1 MNHNKT
7 RPNEKW
13 WKNIK
18 ASEWENEVNRR
29 KKEGDR
35 DYILMEKYIL
45 NYFSKFNNVKILDYG
60 CGFGRNSINLIQ
72 NTSNEIFGVD
82 LNKSMIEIVSK
93 KIKDKNYSKNH
104 FKVLTTDKKIPF
116 PDDYF
121 DYSFTNEVLIHIH
134 PDDLEDTLKEIFRV
148 TKNKVLLLENILVS
162 ETVQSNL
169 AHDGCWLHNLSKVI
183 TNNFKYST
191 KIIYGYMDKQ
201 YIYEINIK
209 ENKQEITL
217 YHKTKKI
224 KNIETIGNQN
234 LIKNLIVE
242 NKNLIAAYI
251 NKNSTIDENLKKYNE
266 ISSELIKLN
275 DIVKNEKIKSN
286 DFETKYKESNC
297 ELVKIHSSKLWK
309 IYLLYRKIYNLTRT
323 YKIIHLSKKNK
334 YDTTNYYRLI
344 KGNNIYNKK
353 VLGICHEDWYG
364 VKSATINQCSKVLL
378 IKGISSYTHAKII
391 YEKIIKGKYKKI
403 CINGLPDNIEYLV
416 DYIGNTDTSIK
427 IFLVWHGSFTQQSE
441 NQDHIF
447 RFNKLNPYFNK
458 IYKFGFVKKDSE
470 KIFSLMGLRS
480 QYVPNL
486 VSINQINKIQI
497 NNQNSSVVSK
507 DVHISIPS
515 LFYWHKNNV
524 NQIIAATLIKN
535 SKVSVLNFPSFDYL
549 KNIFKNKITI
559 HGYLNKIDFYKLL
572 FESDIISYV
581 SLTECYPMVFLESL
595 ALSKPCLIGKTSSF
609 ILDNNVYLKNKL
621 VVENPEDIFEIKQKI
636 IDVLKNYNKIVSEI
650 KKFFP
655 ELIKENT
662 KAIDL
667 FFNE

>member
-18 ASEWENEVNRR
+18 ASDWENEVSRR

-35 DYILMEKYIL
+35 DYFLMEKYIL
-45 NYFSKFNNVKILDYG
+45 NYFKKFNNVKILDYG

-169 AHDGCWLHNLSKVI
+169 AHDGCWLHDLKKVI
-183 TNNFKYST
+183 KNNFKYST
-191 KIIYGYMDKQ
+191 KIIYGYIDKQ

-217 YHKTKKI
+217 YNKTKKI

-234 LIKNLIVE
+234 LIKNLIIE
-242 NKNLIAAYI
+242 NNNLIEAHI
-251 NKNSTIDENLKKYNE
+251 NKNSIIDEYLKKYNE
-266 ISSELIKLN
+266 VSSELIKLN
-275 DIVKNEKIKSN
+275 NIVKNEKIKSN
-286 DFETKYKESNC
+286 AFETKYNEIDF
-297 ELVKIHSSKLWK
+297 ELIKIHSSKLWK
-309 IYLLYRKIYNLTRT
+309 IYLIYKKIYNITRS
-323 YKIIHLSKKNK
+323 YNFFHLSRETKNN
-334 YDTTNYYRLI
+334 TTNYYNLI
-344 KGNNIYNKK
+344 KGNNLKNN

-364 VKSATINQCSKVLL
+364 IKSATINQCSKVLL
-378 IKGISSYTHAKII
+378 LKGISSYTHAKII
-391 YEKIIKGKYKKI
+391 YEKIIRGKYKKI

-427 IFLVWHGSFTQQSE
+427 IYLVWHGSFTQQSE

-447 RFNKLNPYFNK
+447 RFNKIKPYFNK

-470 KIFSLMGLRS
+470 KIFSLMGLKS
-480 QYVPNL
+480 QFIPNL
-486 VSINQINKIQI
+486 ISIDKIKQLQL
-497 NNQNSSVVSK
+497 NNLNNSIIK
-507 DVHISIPS
+507 NNIHISIPA

-524 NQIIAATLIKN
+524 NQIIAASLIKN
-535 SKVSVLNFPSFDYL
+535 SKVSVLNYPDFDYL
-549 KNIFKNKITI
+549 KKIFKDKINI
-559 HGYLNKIDFYKLL
+559 HGYLDKDDFYKLIC
-572 FESDIISYV
+572 ESDVISYV

-595 ALSKPCLIGKTSSF
+595 AFGKPCLIGKTSSF
-609 ILDNNVYLKNKL
+609 ILDNNSYLKNKL
-621 VVENPEDIFEIKQKI
+621 VIENPEDIFEIKQKI
-636 IDVLKNYNKIVSEI
+636 LNVLKNYTKIVSEI
-650 KKFFP
+650 KKFLP
-655 ELIKENT
+655 ELIKENN
-662 KAIDL
+662 ISVDS
-667 FFNE
+667 FFNH